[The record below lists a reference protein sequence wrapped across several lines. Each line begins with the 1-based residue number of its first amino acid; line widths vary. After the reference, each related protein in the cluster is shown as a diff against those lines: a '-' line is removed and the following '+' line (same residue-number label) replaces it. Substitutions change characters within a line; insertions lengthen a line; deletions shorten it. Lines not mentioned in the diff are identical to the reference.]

1 MTLAPEIRSHSSE
14 PESEMRDAA
23 IVFKQT
29 PGKVES
35 VKSAKIQVQI
45 VRKCIIPRILTGW
58 RLRSIRLRDLLNKLD
73 KILDCKNSADFNVS
87 PSLPRA
93 NHVAAARE
101 IDKQKN
107 RLILYRH
114 PITTRNIYK
123 ANNLNYISSAVSKG

>member
-1 MTLAPEIRSHSSE
+1 
-14 PESEMRDAA
+14 MRDAA

-35 VKSAKIQVQI
+35 VKSAKSQVQS
-45 VRKCIIPRILTGW
+45 LH
-58 RLRSIRLRDLLNKLD
+58 RSENIDWELGSISLRDLLNKLD
-73 KILDCKNSADFNVS
+73 KILECKNSADFNVS

-123 ANNLNYISSAVSKG
+123 ANNLNYISSAVSKD